1 MKNLFGLI
9 VIFISMGTKTS
20 SQSFSTIGKIVIVQE
35 EARTLIDENAP
46 IEILADGFEW
56 AEGPVWWKERNALL
70 FSDVPQN
77 TVYIWKSGTFG
88 AEPFIK
94 PSGYTGVG
102 IYSDEPGSN
111 GLTMDNNGNL
121 ISCEHGDRR
130 VSIMPLNSAGG
141 KRTITDNF
149 QGKRFN
155 SPNDVIIASNG
166 RIYFTDPPYGLA
178 NKDKDASRESS
189 VFGVYMYEKG
199 KTTLVIKDLNRPNGL
214 AMSPDEKIVY
224 VAQSD
229 PDKAIY
235 MRYPV
240 LSTGLLGKGVLHY
253 DATPMSKQGM
263 GGLPDG
269 IKVDHKGN
277 IWGTGP
283 GGVLIISPKGNLL
296 ARIETTQ
303 NTANCGWGDDGST
316 LYITADRYLLRVKT
330 KVKGVPFR

>member
-1 MKNLFGLI
+1 
-9 VIFISMGTKTS
+9 MGTKIKT
-20 SQSFSTIGKIVIVQE
+20 QSYSTIGKIVILN
-35 EARTLIDENAP
+35 EAARSLIDENTP
-46 IEILADGFEW
+46 IEILADGYDW
-56 AEGPVWWKERNALL
+56 AEGPVWWNEKKAIL

-77 TVYIWKSGTFG
+77 TIYMWKSGTFG

-102 IYSDEPGSN
+102 VYSDEPGSN
-111 GLTMDNNGNL
+111 GLTTDGKGNL

-130 VSIMPLNSAGG
+130 VSIMPLNVPGG
-141 KRTITDNF
+141 KRTITDNW

-155 SPNDVIIASNG
+155 SPNDVIMASNG

-178 NKDKDASRESS
+178 KKDKDQSRETA

-199 KTTLVIKDLNRPNGL
+199 KTTLIIKDLTRPNGL
-214 AMSPDEKIVY
+214 ALSPDEKMLY

-240 LSTGLLGKGVLHY
+240 LSTGLTGKGVLHY
-253 DATPMSKQGM
+253 DATNHFKQGM
-263 GGLPDG
+263 QGLPDG

-283 GGVLIISPKGNLL
+283 GGVLILSPKGELL